1 MSNVASIYSGE
12 KYNKRTIL
20 EGGVGQI
27 AGWQGEAAFALEL
40 MKHKLPFTHTGCL
53 NHPYDFVVYS
63 RGRKITIDVKC
74 KKRNVQPASTY
85 EGHINTYQ
93 QRFNV
98 MAYVFANVTQGEVT
112 FMGWM
117 YKKRFWEKAR
127 IVEKGQMTDG
137 GFTEYD
143 QSAKMRYVEMVPMDA
158 LWERLCDG

>member
-1 MSNVASIYSGE
+1 MTNVTSIYSGE
-12 KYNKRTIL
+12 KYNARTIL
-20 EGGVGQI
+20 NDGIGQI

-53 NHPYDFVVYS
+53 NHPYDFIVYAK
-63 RGRKITIDVKC
+63 GHKVTIDVKC
-74 KKRNVQPASTY
+74 KKRNVQPRSTF

-93 QRFNV
+93 RNFDV
-98 MAYVFANVTQGEVT
+98 MAYVFANVTNGEVT

-117 YKKRFWEKAR
+117 SKKQFWKKAS
-127 IVEKGQMTDG
+127 IVQKGEVTDG

-143 QSAKMRYVEMVPMDA
+143 QSAKLKYVEMIPMDA